1 VYTGALSLVMRAL
14 ILGKLVDRFGETGV
28 MRVGALMLAVGL
40 ASIPLAPT
48 VLGLAVVIALMPI
61 GTALLFP
68 ATSALVTHR
77 APGYELG
84 QVMGVQQAFGAVAR
98 IVAPIW
104 ATAAFQ
110 ALGVGV
116 PFYIAG
122 LVVAV
127 VGVLAFGV
135 RPASELRVPASDH
148 APSPAK
154 APAP

>member
-1 VYTGALSLVMRAL
+1 MRAL
-14 ILGKLVDRFGETGV
+14 ILGRMVDRFGETGV
-28 MRVGALMLAVGL
+28 MRMGSVMLALGL
-40 ASIPLAPT
+40 AGIPLAPS
-48 VLGLAVVIALMPI
+48 VLALAAVIALIPV

-77 APGYELG
+77 APRQELG
-84 QVMGVQQAFGAVAR
+84 QVLGVQQAFGAVAR
-98 IVAPIW
+98 VIAPIW

-127 VGVLAFGV
+127 VGLLAFGV
-135 RPASELRVPASDH
+135 RPAREIQAEPGA
-148 APSPAK
+148 A
-154 APAP
+154 